1 MSLTTR
7 FLLGFALVA
16 SVGLFVLFSQLIRRV
31 ERQYMEAT
39 EEPMVDVANVLAEI
53 LAAQAKDGVIDPK
66 MVEDA
71 VRFAQARELN
81 AQIYNRMK
89 TQVDMQVYVTDAQ
102 RRVLF
107 DSAGIEKPGTISN
120 RRDVVLTLNGEYGAR
135 SSRLNSYDPL
145 SIVMFVGAPIR
156 VEGKT
161 IGMVSVAKPQRGV
174 LAFVW
179 ETERW
184 LKWSLVS
191 TVLLMLAGI
200 FFAAKWA
207 TRPLDDLAQHALAVS
222 RGERSAPPHMP
233 GHQMKTLAKALEDM
247 RDALEGRE
255 YVESYVQSLT
265 HELKSPVAAIL
276 GASEILQDDH
286 LPAEK
291 RERFLGNI
299 RSEAGRLQDLLER
312 LLHLASLEKQKVLLK
327 SEPVKLGAVARHA
340 WEHLAVR
347 ALARQVRM
355 ESQIDENL
363 VVEGDA
369 WLIELAVSNL
379 LQNALDFS
387 PCGGLVKV
395 RGGRAGPHAVIEI
408 EDEGPGVPDYAR
420 ERVFERFYSLPRPD
434 TGKKST
440 GLGLCFV
447 KEAAMLHGGTVQL
460 LAGEAGK
467 GTKAVLQLPCLR
479 PAAPT

>member
-1 MSLTTR
+1 MSLTAR

-16 SVGLFVLFSQLIRRV
+16 TVGLFVLFSQLIQRV

-39 EEPMVDVANVLAEI
+39 EEPMVDVANILAEI
-53 LAAQAKDGVIDPK
+53 LATQAKNGVLDPTV
-66 MVEDA
+66 VETA
-71 VRFAQARELN
+71 VHFAQARELN
-81 AQIYNRMK
+81 AQIYNRTK
-89 TQVDMQVYVTDAQ
+89 TQVDMQVYVTNAE

-107 DSAGIEKPGTISN
+107 DSAGIEKPGSISN

-135 SSRLNSYDPL
+135 SSRSSAYDPL
-145 SIVMFVGAPIR
+145 SVVMFVGAPIR

-184 LKWSLVS
+184 LKWTVTA

-207 TRPLDDLAQHALAVS
+207 TKPLEDLTQHALAVS
-222 RGERSAPPHMP
+222 RGERSVPPHMP
-233 GHQMKTLAKALEDM
+233 GHQMKTLATALEDM

-286 LPAEK
+286 VPEDK
-291 RERFLGNI
+291 RVRFLGNI
-299 RSEAGRLQDLLER
+299 RSEAGRLRDLLER
-312 LLHLASLEKQKVLLK
+312 LLHLAALEKQKTLLK
-327 SEPVKLGAVARHA
+327 REPVNLGEVIQRA
-340 WEHLAVR
+340 WDHLAV
-347 ALARQVRM
+347 LAQARRVQM
-355 ESQIDENL
+355 ESQIDVDL
-363 VVEGDA
+363 VVEGDS

-387 PCGGLVKV
+387 PAGGLLKVKAYRFEQ
-395 RGGRAGPHAVIEI
+395 RGVIEI

-447 KEAAMLHGGTVQL
+447 KEAATLHGGSIEL
-460 LAGEAGK
+460 MPGEAGK
-467 GTKAVLQLPCLR
+467 GTKAVLVLP
-479 PAAPT
+479 

>member
-1 MSLTTR
+1 MSLTAR

-16 SVGLFVLFSQLIRRV
+16 SVGLFVLFSQLIQRV

-39 EEPMVDVANVLAEI
+39 EEPMVDVANILAEI
-53 LAAQAKDGVIDPK
+53 LASQAKSGVLDPT
-66 MVEDA
+66 MVETA
-71 VRFAQARELN
+71 IRFAQARELN
-81 AQIYNRMK
+81 AQIYNRTK
-89 TQVDMQVYVTDAQ
+89 TQVDMHVYVTDAE

-107 DSAGIEKPGTISN
+107 DSAGVEEPGTISN

-135 SSRLNSYDPL
+135 SSRTNSYDPL

-184 LKWSLVS
+184 LKWSIIS

-200 FFAAKWA
+200 FLAAKWA
-207 TRPLDDLAQHALAVS
+207 TKPLEDLTQHAMAVS
-222 RGERSAPPHMP
+222 RGERSLPPDMP
-233 GHQMKTLAKALEDM
+233 GHQMKTLATALEDM

-276 GASEILQDDH
+276 GASEILQDGDV
-286 LPAEK
+286 PEDK
-291 RERFLGNI
+291 RTRFLGNI
-299 RSEAGRLQDLLER
+299 RAEAGRLRDLLER
-312 LLHLASLEKQKVLLK
+312 LLHLAALEKQKTLLK
-327 SEPVKLGAVARHA
+327 RESVNLQEVILRA
-340 WEHLAVR
+340 WDHLAV
-347 ALARQVRM
+347 LAQARKVHFEPQLD
-355 ESQIDENL
+355 ESL

-379 LQNALDFS
+379 LQNAIDFS
-387 PCGGLVKV
+387 PSGGQLKIKTY
-395 RGGRAGPHAVIEI
+395 RFEQRCVIEI

-434 TGKKST
+434 TGKKSS

-447 KEAAMLHGGTVQL
+447 KEAATLHGGSIDL
-460 LAGEAGK
+460 LPGEAGK
-467 GTKAVLQLPCLR
+467 GTKAVLVMP
-479 PAAPT
+479 

>member
-1 MSLTTR
+1 MSLTAR

-16 SVGLFVLFSQLIRRV
+16 SVGLFVLFSQLIQRV

-39 EEPMVDVANVLAEI
+39 EEPMVDVANILAEI
-53 LAAQAKDGVIDPK
+53 FATQARNGVLDPTV
-66 MVEDA
+66 VETA
-71 VRFAQARELN
+71 VHFAQARELN
-81 AQIYNRMK
+81 AQIYNRTK
-89 TQVDMQVYVTDAQ
+89 TQVDMQVYVTDAE

-107 DSAGIEKPGTISN
+107 DSAGIEKPGSISN

-135 SSRLNSYDPL
+135 SSRSSAYDPL
-145 SIVMFVGAPIR
+145 SVVMFVGAPIR
-156 VEGKT
+156 VEGET

-184 LKWSLVS
+184 LKWTVTA

-207 TRPLDDLAQHALAVS
+207 TKPLEDLTQHALAVS
-222 RGERSAPPHMP
+222 RGERSLPPHMP
-233 GHQMKTLAKALEDM
+233 GHQMKTLATALENM

-276 GASEILQDDH
+276 GASEILQDGDV
-286 LPAEK
+286 PAEK
-291 RERFLGNI
+291 RARFLGNI
-299 RSEAGRLQDLLER
+299 RAEAGRLRDLLER
-312 LLHLASLEKQKVLLK
+312 LLHLAALEKQKTLLK
-327 SEPVKLGAVARHA
+327 REPVNLGEVIERA
-340 WEHLAVR
+340 WDHLAV
-347 ALARQVRM
+347 LAQARRVQM
-355 ESQIDENL
+355 ESQIDASL
-363 VVEGDA
+363 VVEGDS

-387 PCGGLVKV
+387 PSGGLLSVNAYRFEQ
-395 RGGRAGPHAVIEI
+395 RGVIEI
-408 EDEGPGVPDYAR
+408 EDQGPGVPDYAR

-447 KEAAMLHGGTVQL
+447 KEAATLHGGSIEL
-460 LAGEAGK
+460 MPGEAGK
-467 GTKAVLQLPCLR
+467 GTKAVLVLP
-479 PAAPT
+479 

>member
-1 MSLTTR
+1 MSLTAR

-16 SVGLFVLFSQLIRRV
+16 SVGLFVLFSQLIQRV

-39 EEPMVDVANVLAEI
+39 EEPMVDVANILAEI
-53 LAAQAKDGVIDPK
+53 LASQAKSGVLDPT
-66 MVEDA
+66 MVETA
-71 VRFAQARELN
+71 IRFAQARELN
-81 AQIYNRMK
+81 AQIYNRTK
-89 TQVDMQVYVTDAQ
+89 TQVDMHVYVTDAE

-107 DSAGIEKPGTISN
+107 DSAGVEEPGTISN

-135 SSRLNSYDPL
+135 SSRTNSYDPL

-184 LKWSLVS
+184 LKWSIIS

-200 FFAAKWA
+200 FLAAKWA
-207 TRPLDDLAQHALAVS
+207 TKPLEDLTQHAMAVS
-222 RGERSAPPHMP
+222 RGERSLPPDMP
-233 GHQMKTLAKALEDM
+233 GHQMKTLATALEDM

-265 HELKSPVAAIL
+265 HALKSPVAAIL
-276 GASEILQDDH
+276 GASEILQDGDV
-286 LPAEK
+286 PEDK
-291 RERFLGNI
+291 RTRFLGNI
-299 RSEAGRLQDLLER
+299 RAEAGRLRDLLER
-312 LLHLASLEKQKVLLK
+312 LLHLAALEKQKTLLK
-327 SEPVKLGAVARHA
+327 RESVNLQEVILRA
-340 WEHLAVR
+340 WDHLAV
-347 ALARQVRM
+347 LAQARKVHF
-355 ESQIDENL
+355 EPQIDESL
-363 VVEGDA
+363 IVEGDA

-379 LQNALDFS
+379 LQNAIDFS
-387 PCGGLVKV
+387 PSGGQLKVKTY
-395 RGGRAGPHAVIEI
+395 RFEQRCVIEI

-434 TGKKST
+434 TGKKSS

-447 KEAAMLHGGTVQL
+447 KEAATLHGGSIDL
-460 LAGEAGK
+460 LPGEAGK
-467 GTKAVLQLPCLR
+467 GTKAVLVMP
-479 PAAPT
+479 

>member
-1 MSLTTR
+1 MSLTAR

-16 SVGLFVLFSQLIRRV
+16 TVGLFVLFSQLIQRV

-39 EEPMVDVANVLAEI
+39 EEPMVDVANILAEI
-53 LAAQAKDGVIDPK
+53 LATQAKNGVLDPTL
-66 MVEDA
+66 VETA
-71 VRFAQARELN
+71 VHFAQARELN
-81 AQIYNRMK
+81 AQIYNRTK
-89 TQVDMQVYVTDAQ
+89 TQVDMHVYVTDAE

-107 DSAGIEKPGTISN
+107 DSAGMEKPGTISS

-135 SSRLNSYDPL
+135 SSRSNPRDPL

-156 VEGKT
+156 VGGKT

-184 LKWSLVS
+184 LKWTVTA

-207 TRPLDDLAQHALAVS
+207 TKPLEDLTQHALAVS
-222 RGERSAPPHMP
+222 RGERSALPHMP
-233 GHQMKTLAKALEDM
+233 GHQMKTLATALEDM

-276 GASEILQDDH
+276 GASEILQDDNV
-286 LPAEK
+286 PEDK

-299 RSEAGRLQDLLER
+299 RSEAGRLRDLLER
-312 LLHLASLEKQKVLLK
+312 LLHLAALEKQKTLLK
-327 SEPVKLGAVARHA
+327 REQVNLGSVIQRA
-340 WEHLAVR
+340 WDHLAV
-347 ALARQVRM
+347 LAQARRVQM
-355 ESQIDENL
+355 DSQIDDDL

-387 PCGGLVKV
+387 PPGGLLKVKAYRFEQ
-395 RGGRAGPHAVIEI
+395 RGVIEI
-408 EDEGPGVPDYAR
+408 EDQGPGVPDYAR

-447 KEAAMLHGGTVQL
+447 KEAATLHGGSIEL
-460 LAGEAGK
+460 MSGEEGK
-467 GTKAVLQLPCLR
+467 GTKAVLVLP
-479 PAAPT
+479 

>member
-16 SVGLFVLFSQLIRRV
+16 SVGLFVLFSQLIQRV

-39 EEPMVDVANVLAEI
+39 EEPMVDVANILAEI
-53 LAAQAKDGVIDPK
+53 LATQAKNGVLDPTV
-66 MVEDA
+66 VETA
-71 VRFAQARELN
+71 VHFAQARELN
-81 AQIYNRMK
+81 AQIYNRTK
-89 TQVDMQVYVTDAQ
+89 TQVDMQVYVTDAE

-107 DSAGIEKPGTISN
+107 DSAGIEKPGSISN

-135 SSRLNSYDPL
+135 SSRSRAYDPL
-145 SIVMFVGAPIR
+145 SVVMFVGAPIR

-184 LKWSLVS
+184 LKWTVTA

-207 TRPLDDLAQHALAVS
+207 TKPLEDLTQHALAVS
-222 RGERSAPPHMP
+222 RGERSLPPHMP
-233 GHQMKTLAKALEDM
+233 GHQMKTLATALEDM

-265 HELKSPVAAIL
+265 HELKSPVAAIW
-276 GASEILQDDH
+276 GASEILQDGDV
-286 LPAEK
+286 PEEK
-291 RERFLGNI
+291 RARFLGNI
-299 RSEAGRLQDLLER
+299 RAEASRLRDLLER
-312 LLHLASLEKQKVLLK
+312 LLHLAALEKQKTLLK
-327 SEPVKLGAVARHA
+327 REPVHVCEVIERA
-340 WEHLAVR
+340 WDHLAV
-347 ALARQVRM
+347 LAQTRHVRM
-355 ESQIDENL
+355 ESQIDASL
-363 VVEGDA
+363 VVEGDS
-369 WLIELAVSNL
+369 WLIELAVNNL

-387 PCGGLVKV
+387 PSGGLLKVKAYRFEK
-395 RGGRAGPHAVIEI
+395 RGVIEI
-408 EDEGPGVPDYAR
+408 EDQGPGVPDYAR

-447 KEAAMLHGGTVQL
+447 KEAAILHGGSIEL
-460 LAGEAGK
+460 MPGEAGE
-467 GTKAVLQLPCLR
+467 GTKAVLVLP
-479 PAAPT
+479 

>member
-1 MSLTTR
+1 
-7 FLLGFALVA
+7 
-16 SVGLFVLFSQLIRRV
+16 
-31 ERQYMEAT
+31 
-39 EEPMVDVANVLAEI
+39 
-53 LAAQAKDGVIDPK
+53 
-66 MVEDA
+66 
-71 VRFAQARELN
+71 
-81 AQIYNRMK
+81 
-89 TQVDMQVYVTDAQ
+89 
-102 RRVLF
+102 
-107 DSAGIEKPGTISN
+107 
-120 RRDVVLTLNGEYGAR
+120 VVLTLNGEYGAR
-135 SSRLNSYDPL
+135 SSRSSARDPL
-145 SIVMFVGAPIR
+145 SVVMFVGAPIR
-156 VEGKT
+156 VEGRT

-184 LKWSLVS
+184 LKWTVTA

-207 TRPLDDLAQHALAVS
+207 TKPLEDLTQHALAIS
-222 RGERSAPPHMP
+222 RGERSVPPHMP
-233 GHQMKTLAKALEDM
+233 GHQMKTLATALENM

-276 GASEILQDDH
+276 GASEILQDGDV
-286 LPAEK
+286 PEDK
-291 RERFLGNI
+291 RARFLGNI
-299 RSEAGRLQDLLER
+299 RAEAARLRDLLER
-312 LLHLASLEKQKVLLK
+312 LLHLAALEKQKTLLK
-327 SEPVKLGAVARHA
+327 PEQVNLGEVIQRA
-340 WEHLAVR
+340 WDHLAV
-347 ALARQVRM
+347 LAQARRVHL
-355 ESQIDENL
+355 EPHIDADL

-387 PCGGLVKV
+387 PSGARMKV
-395 RGGRAGPHAVIEI
+395 RAYCFEHRGVIEI

-447 KEAAMLHGGTVQL
+447 KEAATLHGGSIDL
-460 LAGEAGK
+460 MPGEEGK
-467 GTKAVLQLPCLR
+467 GTKAVLVLP
-479 PAAPT
+479 

>member
-1 MSLTTR
+1 MSLTAR

-16 SVGLFVLFSQLIRRV
+16 SVGLFVLFSQLIQRV

-39 EEPMVDVANVLAEI
+39 EEPMVDVANILAEI
-53 LAAQAKDGVIDPK
+53 LATQAKNGVLDPTV
-66 MVEDA
+66 VETS
-71 VRFAQARELN
+71 VHFAQARELN
-81 AQIYNRMK
+81 AQIYNRTK
-89 TQVDMQVYVTDAQ
+89 TQVDMQVYVTDAE

-107 DSAGIEKPGTISN
+107 DSAGIEKPGSISN

-135 SSRLNSYDPL
+135 SSRSSAYDPL
-145 SIVMFVGAPIR
+145 SVVMFVGAPIR

-184 LKWSLVS
+184 LKWTVTA

-207 TRPLDDLAQHALAVS
+207 TKPLEDLTQHALAVS
-222 RGERSAPPHMP
+222 RGERSLPPHMP
-233 GHQMKTLAKALEDM
+233 GHQMKTLATALEDM

-276 GASEILQDDH
+276 GASEILQDGDV
-286 LPAEK
+286 PEEK
-291 RERFLGNI
+291 RARFLGNI
-299 RSEAGRLQDLLER
+299 RAEAGRLRDLLER
-312 LLHLASLEKQKVLLK
+312 LLHLAALEKQKTLLK
-327 SEPVKLGAVARHA
+327 RERVHLGEVIARA
-340 WEHLAVR
+340 WDHLAV
-347 ALARQVRM
+347 LAQARRVQM
-355 ESQIDENL
+355 ESQIDADL
-363 VVEGDA
+363 VVEGDS

-387 PCGGLVKV
+387 PSGGLLSVKV
-395 RGGRAGPHAVIEI
+395 YRFEKRGVIEI
-408 EDEGPGVPDYAR
+408 EDQGPGVPDYAR

-447 KEAAMLHGGTVQL
+447 KEAATLHGGSIEL
-460 LAGEAGK
+460 MPGETGK
-467 GTKAVLQLPCLR
+467 GTKAVLVLP
-479 PAAPT
+479 